1 MSRLDGLK
9 FHSDFLTTWISRM
22 GLSTFSLKCAYSSP
36 QSLYIAF
43 QTGPQF
49 VSRPEDQKRCMSSTV
64 NGLVLVL
71 SFCFASFLSTYP
83 AIPFLSNKEVG
94 IPTTVFI
101 FNFRFVFIVYETI
114 QQPLPVSSSVHHFT
128 FLVLKNIIFFFIQYN
143 RRKL

>member
-22 GLSTFSLKCAYSSP
+22 DLSTFSLKCAYSSP

-71 SFCFASFLSTYP
+71 RFCFASFLSTYP
-83 AIPFLSNKEVG
+83 AIPLCVRMSFQTKKS
-94 IPTTVFI
+94 
-101 FNFRFVFIVYETI
+101 VY
-114 QQPLPVSSSVHHFT
+114 PLPFLYLISDLFSQCMRPFSSHCL
-128 FLVLKNIIFFFIQYN
+128 FLPQPTISLFQS
-143 RRKL
+143 